1 MQKIRN
7 FCFTLLA
14 AILSLFVLVSCDS
27 CDEGSAKSTLLNKS
41 DTLVV
46 IKTTDVKGGYSL
58 EDCLEDLEDAGKL
71 SFEEENGMILSL
83 NGVSNTATSY
93 WLIYTSDEKNANS
106 AWGSYE
112 YDGKT
117 HYSAAFGIEQLK
129 VKEGALYIFAYET
142 YQG

>member
-1 MQKIRN
+1 MKKIRN

-14 AILSLFVLVSCDS
+14 TMLSLFTLVACASCD
-27 CDEGSAKSTLLNKS
+27 DGSAKSTVLEKS

-46 IKTTDVKGGYSL
+46 IKTTDVQGKYSL

-71 SFEEENGMILSL
+71 SVEEENGMIVSL
-83 NGVSNTATSY
+83 NGVANQGSSY

-106 AWGSYE
+106 SWGSYE

-117 HYSAAFGIEQLK
+117 YYSAALGVEQLK
-129 VKEGALYIFAYET
+129 VKEDALYIFAYET